1 MRCITSLTSRYTY
14 ILFIY
19 LESHRRIKTWQVE
32 LETLKEH
39 LGCDKEETYKEY
51 KYFNNLIL
59 KKAKGNC
66 LINGCRFSYEPIK
79 RGRTVVAIRFTL
91 ESLVLPDTETPA
103 IAGQINFDDVPDPDD
118 DNWTEFYQSACC
130 PVGTDQPEF
139 SPEEMEQLMCIVR
152 SLPDDKLPAN
162 DMGLEF
168 RQHAYLQERYAAL
181 NRAAAQKK
189 IKHRFA
195 YMLKMIKSDAGLQ

>member
-1 MRCITSLTSRYTY
+1 M
-14 ILFIY
+14 
-19 LESHRRIKTWQVE
+19 
-32 LETLKEH
+32 
-39 LGCDKEETYKEY
+39 
-51 KYFNNLIL
+51 IL
-59 KKAKGNC
+59 KKAKKE
-66 LINGCRFSYEPIK
+66 LFEKTECRFSYEPIK
-79 RGRTVVAIRFTL
+79 RGRTVVAVRFTL
-91 ESLVLPDTETPA
+91 ESLALPDAGTPPL
-103 IAGQINFDDVPDPDD
+103 AGQVSFDDVPEPDD

-130 PVGTDQPEF
+130 PAGTDQPEF
-139 SPEEMEQLMCIVR
+139 SPEEMEQLLCIVR

-162 DMGLEF
+162 EMGLQF

>member
-1 MRCITSLTSRYTY
+1 MNQSK
-14 ILFIY
+14 
-19 LESHRRIKTWQVE
+19 EVE
-32 LETLKEH
+32 
-39 LGCDKEETYKEY
+39 
-51 KYFNNLIL
+51 
-59 KKAKGNC
+59 
-66 LINGCRFSYEPIK
+66 RSQ
-79 RGRTVVAIRFTL
+79 
-91 ESLVLPDTETPA
+91 PDAGTPPL
-103 IAGQINFDDVPDPDD
+103 AGQVSFDDVPEPDD

-130 PVGTDQPEF
+130 PAGTDQPEF
-139 SPEEMEQLMCIVR
+139 SPEEMEQLLCIVR

-162 DMGLEF
+162 EMGLQF